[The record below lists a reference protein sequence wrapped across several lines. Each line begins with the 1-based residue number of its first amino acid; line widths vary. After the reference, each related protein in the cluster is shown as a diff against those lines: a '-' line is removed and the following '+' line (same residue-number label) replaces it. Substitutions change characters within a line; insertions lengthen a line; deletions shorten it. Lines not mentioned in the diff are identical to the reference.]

1 MIELLQIKNKGVIV
15 LCNAGN
21 FYISVGKDAI
31 TLNEILDLKLS
42 CFKPEVCKVGFPL
55 IALEK
60 YTNLIEEKDYSYI
73 VYNFNR
79 DNGELQIIKQYKGK
93 NKSELEKENVNC
105 YICKHS
111 TKYYKN
117 HDIYVGAV
125 AKLYE
130 SEIEQNKEI
139 KKEEKDKWFKIKKKK
154 KTS

>member
-1 MIELLQIKNKGVIV
+1 MIELLQTKNKGVII

-21 FYISVGKDAI
+21 FYLAVGKDAI

-42 CFKPEVCKVGFPL
+42 CFKPEVCNVGFPL

-79 DNGELQIIKQYKGK
+79 NSGELQIVKQYKGK
-93 NKSELEKENVNC
+93 NKVGLEKQNVNC

-111 TKYYKN
+111 TKYYKKD
-117 HDIYVGAV
+117 DIYVGAV

-139 KKEEKDKWFKIKKKK
+139 KKEEKNKWFTIKKKK
-154 KTS
+154 KTN